1 MPNINAM
8 NSYQPEP
15 LWYKDAVIYE
25 LHVKTFCDGNNDG
38 IGDFRGLTSRLSHL
52 ESLGVTAIWILPFYP
67 SPLRDDG
74 YDIADYTSVNPDY
87 GTIQDFRDFLEEAH
101 RRGMK
106 VITELVV
113 NHTSDQHEWF
123 QRARKAPKG
132 SPERDYY
139 VWNDDDLKYGETRI
153 IFEDFEESNWTW
165 DKEAGQYY
173 WHRFFHHQPDLNFEN
188 PAVHK
193 ALFDVLDFWL
203 GMGVDGLRLDAVPY
217 LYEEE
222 NSNCENLPKTFEFLK
237 KLRAYVDSNYPNRML
252 LAEANQWPEDSAKY
266 IGEDMCHMN
275 FHFPLMP
282 RLYMAVAMEDS
293 YPVIDILGP
302 RSEMPEIPET
312 CQWASFLRNHDE
324 LTLEMVT
331 DEERVFMRGYYAPDP
346 RARINLGIRRRLAP
360 LMSNDRRRIELM
372 NIMLFSMPGTPVLY
386 YGDEI
391 GMGDNYL
398 LNDRDG
404 VRTPMQWNGNINAG
418 FSQASPEKL
427 ILPVIIDPQYHYE
440 TVNVEVQESNPNS
453 LLWWLRNTIATA
465 RRIKAFNRGSIGFLP
480 SGNHKVLMFTRTFG
494 DETILVAL
502 NLSANTQSVDA
513 DLSTWAGRV
522 PEDLFSGNRFPVVEQ
537 SPYRFS
543 LAPYGYFW
551 LRLPGE
557 RSATSGGTSC
567 DTVSLRAANWQE
579 LLAGRNL
586 DMLESDLLPG
596 YYRSARW
603 FGGKARNIISVRVLD
618 TVPVAGMENT
628 SFAITEVR
636 YASGQNERYQI
647 PLTFVPLGQGNPDD
661 KSFLYHVIGRI
672 EIGETEGY
680 LTDAVVDA
688 TFRSRLLELI
698 SHKESWPGSTGSICA
713 ESGIQPEV
721 AGNRQLLESNLM
733 GLEQSNTSISYG
745 DQLCLKL
752 YRKIDTGIA
761 PEVEVVRALTGESGY
776 RNIPAYAGS
785 FDYENDLKQRYSLGI
800 LQNFVPNEGDGWQLS
815 LGEVRNYFDAVRS
828 RLSQGLVPPALPSLS
843 EMGHDMPDLMRE
855 LIGEEY
861 LRMVGKL
868 AERTAGLHI
877 ALASVKSDE
886 SFAPEPFT
894 WLYQRSVFQGMT
906 DQVKRAVSFLQEN
919 LRKVPESASTL
930 VRELLD
936 REQEILALFE
946 PLRQD
951 EQGEQCKRM
960 HTVRVRVHG
969 DYHLG
974 QVLSTGDDFVILD
987 FEGEPARSLAE
998 RKLRYSVYRDLAGM
1012 VRSFDYAAFFELMQ
1026 NGSQDAPH
1034 REALEPW
1041 AELWSYYVGQHFI
1054 GVYTQHTESITFK
1067 IKNDDFGLIP
1077 AEPGQRTLLLRSYLM
1092 QKAIYEMT
1100 YEMNNRPEWLP
1111 IPLNGILR
1119 LVKN

>member
-1 MPNINAM
+1 MPDINAM

-15 LWYKDAVIYE
+15 LWYKDAIIYE
-25 LHVKTFCDGNNDG
+25 LHIKTFCDGNNDG
-38 IGDFRGLTSRLSHL
+38 IGDFRGLKSRLAHL
-52 ESLGVTAIWILPFYP
+52 ESLGVTTIWILPFYP

-87 GTIQDFRDFLEEAH
+87 GTIEDFRDFLEEAH

-123 QRARKAPKG
+123 QKARKAPKD

-139 VWNDDDLKYGETRI
+139 VWSDDPNKYGETRI

-165 DKEAGQYY
+165 DDEAGQYY

-193 ALFDVLDFWL
+193 ALFEVLDFWL

-237 KLRAYVDSNYPNRML
+237 KLRAYVDEHYPNRML

-346 RARINLGIRRRLAP
+346 KARINLGIRRRLAP

-391 GMGDNYL
+391 GMGDNYHL
-398 LNDRDG
+398 RDRDG
-404 VRTPMQWNGNINAG
+404 VRTPMQWNGSLNAG
-418 FSQASPEKL
+418 FSQSGPEKL
-427 ILPVIIDPQYHYE
+427 ILPVIIDPEYHYE
-440 TVNVEVQESNPNS
+440 AVNVEVQESNPNS
-453 LLWWLRNTIATA
+453 LLWWMRNTIATA
-465 RRIKAFNRGSIGFLP
+465 RRIKAFSRGSIEFLP
-480 SGNHKVLMFTRTFG
+480 TGNPKVLMFIRTCD
-494 DETILVAL
+494 DETILTVL
-502 NLSANTQSVDA
+502 NLSGNAQVADA
-513 DLSTWAGRV
+513 DLSDREGCV
-522 PEDLFSGNRFPVVEQ
+522 PQDLFSGNRFPAVGQ

-557 RSATSGGTSC
+557 LSVSGEETPC
-567 DTVSLRAANWQE
+567 DTVTLRAAGWAE
-579 LLAGRNL
+579 LFASRNL
-586 DMLESDLLPG
+586 DRLESGILPH
-596 YYRSARW
+596 YCRSARW
-603 FGGKARNIISVRVLD
+603 FGGKARNIISARVLD

-647 PLTFVPLGQGNPDD
+647 PLTFVPLERGDMSDEP
-661 KSFLYHVIGRI
+661 FRRHAIARI
-672 EIGETEGY
+672 ELGGKEGF
-680 LTDAVVDA
+680 LIDAAFDA
-688 TFRSRLLELI
+688 TFRTRLLELI
-698 SHKESWPGSTGSICA
+698 VRKELWAGSAGVICA
-713 ESGIQPEV
+713 ETGSQLET
-721 AGNRQLLESNLM
+721 GNQLPVESKLM

-752 YRKIDTGIA
+752 YRKIDTGTA
-761 PEVEVVRALTGESGY
+761 PEVEIVRALTGEAGY
-776 RNIPAYAGS
+776 GNIPAYLGS
-785 FDYENDLKQRYSLGI
+785 FDYENDRKARYSLGI
-800 LQNFVPNEGDGWQLS
+800 LQKFVPNEGDGWNLS
-815 LGEVRNYFDAVRS
+815 LGEVRNYFEAVRS
-828 RLSQGLVPPALPSLS
+828 RSSQGVVPPALPSRS
-843 EMGHDMPDLMRE
+843 EMGHEMPELMRE
-855 LIGEEY
+855 LIGDGY

-868 AERTAGLHI
+868 AERTAALHI
-877 ALASVKSDE
+877 ALASVKSDAG
-886 SFAPEPFT
+886 FAPEPFT

-906 DQVKRAVSFLQEN
+906 DQVKRAMSFLQDN
-919 LRKVPESASTL
+919 LQKVPESA
-930 VRELLD
+930 VAFVQELLG
-936 REQEILALFE
+936 RENEILELFE
-946 PLRQD
+946 PLRKD
-951 EQGEQCKRM
+951 GNGEQVERM
-960 HTVRVRVHG
+960 HTVRVRIHG

-974 QVLSTGDDFVILD
+974 QVLCTDDDFVILD
-987 FEGEPARSLAE
+987 FEGEPARSLPE

-1012 VRSFDYAAFFELMQ
+1012 LRSFDYAAFYELMQ
-1026 NGSQDAPH
+1026 SEASFAGE
-1034 REALEPW
+1034 RETLEPW

-1054 GVYTQHTESITFK
+1054 GVYTQHTESATFT
-1067 IKNDDFGLIP
+1067 IRNAEFGLIP
-1077 AEPGQRTLLLRSYLM
+1077 ADPHQRELLLRSYLM
-1092 QKAIYEMT
+1092 QKAIYEMI
-1100 YEMNNRPEWLP
+1100 YEMNNRPRWLP
-1111 IPLNGILR
+1111 IPVNGILR
-1119 LVKN
+1119 LLRS